1 MQCPVILALRLPLF
15 SVVSQGLLFP
25 SLAEYPKDKQFSV
38 HAAPGHPRGVGD
50 DSEPAPAGTRVLG
63 HAHCLQHW

>member
-1 MQCPVILALRLPLF
+1 MLCYTGTAFPAVLPGLT
-15 SVVSQGLLFP
+15 GLLFP
-25 SLAEYPKDKQFSV
+25 SLAEHPKDKQFSI